1 MKIDFSNMPAGDH
14 KTTFAIKY
22 VLNIL
27 RTWYL
32 FHLKFPCVKYSGF
45 VRVMPHT
52 RFAKRKIQLGRY
64 VQFGK
69 YCSVAANLVTGN
81 YVLFAGKVSF
91 VGGNDHQ
98 IHLSGTTI
106 WQSPRGEERDI
117 IVGNDVWIG
126 NGCTILGGV
135 TISDGAVIAAGAVVT
150 KSVPACE
157 VWGGVPAKKIK
168 NRFSTDEEKVKHL
181 NYLNTICHA

>member
-1 MKIDFSNMPAGDH
+1 M
-14 KTTFAIKY
+14 
-22 VLNIL
+22 
-27 RTWYL
+27 
-32 FHLKFPCVKYSGF
+32 
-45 VRVMPHT
+45 
-52 RFAKRKIQLGRY
+52 GRY

-117 IVGNDVWIG
+117 IVGMMCGLAMDVLFRWC
-126 NGCTILGGV
+126 N
-135 TISDGAVIAAGAVVT
+135 
-150 KSVPACE
+150 
-157 VWGGVPAKKIK
+157 
-168 NRFSTDEEKVKHL
+168 NQ
-181 NYLNTICHA
+181 